1 MGKRNADPS
10 KITLPEDGLVSLR
23 QFAALVGV
31 DYVSAREA
39 LENGR
44 IQFDGSSKLIHFE
57 SQKLA
62 FQYTREHRLIID
74 DIDPETMAKM
84 TPLGR
89 AKLRKEAAAA
99 KLKEFE
105 LASLEGRYLVADEV
119 KSAVFNYSR
128 NIRDTVLSIPE
139 RVSAEVA
146 SRIREAL
153 RVALL
158 KELDDDLTDKVLKRF
173 SDAECER
180 QVRAAW
186 SKESRD
192 VLSAIG
198 KTPKHDSGK

>member
-1 MGKRNADPS
+1 MGAKNADPA
-10 KITLPEDGLVSLR
+10 KVVIPPDGLVSLR
-23 QFAALVGV
+23 QFAALVGI
-31 DYVSAREA
+31 DYKSAQKA
-39 LENGR
+39 IDSGR
-44 IQFDGSSKLIHFE
+44 INYVRGSKKIDYASQSKAFNDLHIDE
-57 SQKLA
+57 SKMSAEGKQEYDSLS
-62 FQYTREHRLIID
+62 L
-74 DIDPETMAKM
+74 MA
-84 TPLGR
+84 R
-89 AKLRKEAAAA
+89 ARLRKESAAAN
-99 KLKEFE
+99 LKEFE
-105 LASLEGRYLVADEV
+105 LAILGSKYLAADDV
-119 KSAVFNYSR
+119 KEAVFNYSR

-158 KELDDDLTDKVLKRF
+158 KELDEDLTDKVLKRF